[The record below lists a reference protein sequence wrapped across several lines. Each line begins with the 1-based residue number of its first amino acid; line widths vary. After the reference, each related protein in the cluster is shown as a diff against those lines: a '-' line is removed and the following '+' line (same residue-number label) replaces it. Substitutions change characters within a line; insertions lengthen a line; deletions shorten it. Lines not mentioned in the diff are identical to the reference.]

1 MNLILRRA
9 ASAFPTSSSRR
20 LFSGSC
26 FDSSA
31 PAAAASPDSSPGGL
45 YGFSVLRTAKGFR
58 RFVDEA
64 IERSGELVSY
74 VSLLPPSG
82 EIIRALD
89 EISDTVCAVIDSAE
103 LCRNTHPDREFVE
116 EANKASMRI
125 IEHLHFLNTNQSL
138 YDAVKLAE
146 GIPLLTD
153 EAQRAAHALRTDFEK
168 GGIHLTADKLERVNK
183 LNVEI
188 AHIGREFNEN
198 IMIDPGSLDIFPASR
213 IPKHMHHC
221 FKPIY
226 QPIHKMTKGE
236 LKVED
241 IKKEKGFRVRTDP
254 SMLSSILQF
263 VSDAEVRK
271 QSYITGN
278 SAPHANLGVLNKLIS
293 ARHEL
298 AQIMGCKSYAEFAIR
313 SNMAASPV
321 VVSSFLLNLSKIVK
335 HKADEEFLSMCDF
348 KRQMCCGENLDLEPW
363 DESYFSSMMKSSSYD
378 LDPSV
383 IASYFPLSQCLEGLK
398 IMVNS
403 LFGATFH
410 KVAFAAGETWHP
422 DVIKLSLHH
431 PQEGD
436 LGFLYLDLYSR
447 KGKYPGCAHFAIRGG
462 RQISETEYQ
471 LPIVALVCNFST
483 GTGSMTPRLNH
494 CDLETLFH
502 EFGHALHSLLSRTDY
517 QHFSGTRVLLDFA
530 ETPSNLFEYYA
541 RDYRVLK
548 TFARH
553 YVTGEAIPEK
563 LVTVM
568 NGARNMFAA
577 TELQRQIF
585 YSMIDLTLF
594 GEEAA
599 ALRDTASV
607 VSDLKRQY
615 TSWKHADGTHWHTR
629 FSHLINY
636 GAGYYSYLYARC
648 FASTI
653 WQQVCREDPL
663 SPTVGAAIRS
673 KLLQHG
679 GAKDP
684 ASLLRDF
691 AGDDILECCDGGVAP
706 NITSLREELGL

>member
-1 MNLILRRA
+1 MSLTLRRA
-9 ASAFPTSSSRR
+9 APAFPSSSSRR

-45 YGFSVLRTAKGFR
+45 YGFSLLRTAKGFR

-74 VSLLPPSG
+74 ISRLPPSG
-82 EIIRALD
+82 EIIRVLD

-103 LCRNTHPDREFVE
+103 LCRNTHPDREFIE
-116 EANKASMRI
+116 EANKASLRI

-138 YDAVKLAE
+138 YDAVKRAE
-146 GIPLLTD
+146 GIPLKTE

-188 AHIGREFNEN
+188 AHLGREFNEN

-254 SMLSSILQF
+254 STLSSILQF

-293 ARHEL
+293 ARHEF
-298 AQIMGCKSYAEFAIR
+298 AQIMDCKSYAEFAIR

-321 VVSSFLLNLSKIVK
+321 IVSSFLLNLSKIVK
-335 HKADEEFLSMCDF
+335 HKADEEFLSIRDF
-348 KRQMCCGENLDLEPW
+348 KRQVRCGEKLDLEPW
-363 DESYFSSMMKSSSYD
+363 DESYFTSMMKSSSYD

-383 IASYFPLSQCLEGLK
+383 IASYFPLSHCLEGLK

-410 KVAFAAGETWHP
+410 KVAFAAGEAWHP

-483 GTGSMTPRLNH
+483 GTGLMTPRLNH

-541 RDYRVLK
+541 QDYRVLN

-553 YVTGEAIPEK
+553 YVTGDVIPEK
-563 LVTVM
+563 LVTAM

-594 GEEAA
+594 GEEAV
-599 ALRDTASV
+599 ALRDTVSV

-673 KLLQHG
+673 KLLRHG
-679 GAKDP
+679 GARDP
-684 ASLLRDF
+684 TNLLRDF
-691 AGDDILECCDGGVAP
+691 VGDNILECCDEGVAP

>member
-502 EFGHALHSLLSRTDY
+502 EFGHALHSLLSRTVLE
-517 QHFSGTRVLLDFA
+517 FSLILLKHL
-530 ETPSNLFEYYA
+530 P
-541 RDYRVLK
+541 
-548 TFARH
+548 TF
-553 YVTGEAIPEK
+553 
-563 LVTVM
+563 
-568 NGARNMFAA
+568 
-577 TELQRQIF
+577 
-585 YSMIDLTLF
+585 
-594 GEEAA
+594 
-599 ALRDTASV
+599 
-607 VSDLKRQY
+607 
-615 TSWKHADGTHWHTR
+615 
-629 FSHLINY
+629 
-636 GAGYYSYLYARC
+636 
-648 FASTI
+648 
-653 WQQVCREDPL
+653 L
-663 SPTVGAAIRS
+663 SIM
-673 KLLQHG
+673 HG
-679 GAKDP
+679 IIV
-684 ASLLRDF
+684 F
-691 AGDDILECCDGGVAP
+691 
-706 NITSLREELGL
+706 

>member
-1 MNLILRRA
+1 MNLMLRRA

-26 FDSSA
+26 FDSTA

-45 YGFSVLRTAKGFR
+45 YGFPVLRTAKGFR
-58 RFVDEA
+58 RFVDDA

-138 YDAVKLAE
+138 YDAVKRAE
-146 GIPLLTD
+146 DIPLLTD

-168 GGIHLTADKLERVNK
+168 GGIHLPADKLERVNK

-188 AHIGREFNEN
+188 AHLGREFNEN

-254 SMLSSILQF
+254 SMLSSLLQF

-298 AQIMGCKSYAEFAIR
+298 AQ
-313 SNMAASPV
+313 
-321 VVSSFLLNLSKIVK
+321 
-335 HKADEEFLSMCDF
+335 
-348 KRQMCCGENLDLEPW
+348 
-363 DESYFSSMMKSSSYD
+363 
-378 LDPSV
+378 V

-410 KVAFAAGETWHP
+410 KVAFAAGESWHP

-462 RQISETEYQ
+462 RQISEKEYQ

-483 GTGSMTPRLNH
+483 GTGSMAPRINH

-553 YVTGEAIPEK
+553 YVTGDAIPEK

-599 ALRDTASV
+599 ASRDTVSV

-653 WQQVCREDPL
+653 WQQVCCEDPL

-684 ASLLRDF
+684 ANLLRDF
-691 AGDDILECCDGGVAP
+691 AGDNILECCDGGVAP